1 MTSQELKQ
9 KLEAIK
15 WLDNE
20 IQGLQLEMQYLDEKL
35 FKKSTLTQASVQT
48 SRINHVENKI
58 VNILELKE
66 NIQKRL
72 DRVIKE
78 RLYTVGLI
86 DKLSDPLERAVSR
99 MCYVNHLEIWEIED
113 SISKSKTTIYRIK
126 RKGVEN
132 LAKILQTQKIRD
144 DPLQ

>member
-1 MTSQELKQ
+1 MTPEQVKV
-9 KLEAIK
+9 KLEGIK
-15 WLDNE
+15 WLNKE
-20 IQGLQLEMQYLDEKL
+20 MESLQLELQYLGQGL
-35 FKKSTLTQASVQT
+35 FTKSTLTQASVQT

-86 DKLSDPLERAVSR
+86 DKLSDPLERAVLR

-113 SISKSKTTIYRIK
+113 KVGRTKTTIYRL
-126 RKGVEN
+126 RKKGIESIAKIMSEEN
-132 LAKILQTQKIRD
+132 LCK
-144 DPLQ
+144 